1 VGVAILLCFGGVA
14 LITQPSFL
22 GFPNTGRITALG
34 AFFALFQAGCNK
46 TTDLIFINSSR
57 PSIGADSAGQAVS
70 SAERNP
76 SQGLRILGMLCP

>member
-1 VGVAILLCFGGVA
+1 MAILLCFGGVA

-46 TTDLIFINSSR
+46 TAIIISINSSR
-57 PSIGADSAGQAVS
+57 PNIGADSAGDKLSVQLSGIHLKA
-70 SAERNP
+70 
-76 SQGLRILGMLCP
+76 